1 MPISSFIMLFFD
13 FTTVALHHLELKITL
28 MYLIMDLV
36 AAPQFILLE
45 KGCLAHLSLILYFSS
60 TQLKKNNNNLFI

>member
-13 FTTVALHHLELKITL
+13 FTTVALHYLELKITL
-28 MYLIMDLV
+28 MHLILDLG

-45 KGCLAHLSLILYFSS
+45 
-60 TQLKKNNNNLFI
+60 

>member
-28 MYLIMDLV
+28 MYLMLDWL
-36 AAPQFILLE
+36 
-45 KGCLAHLSLILYFSS
+45 LSLSCWN
-60 TQLKKNNNNLFI
+60 KAV

>member
-13 FTTVALHHLELKITL
+13 FTTVALRHLELKITL
-28 MYLIMDLV
+28 MYLMLDLG

-45 KGCLAHLSLILYFSS
+45 
-60 TQLKKNNNNLFI
+60 